1 MMIMMMMMMNKYY
14 KIISYNSF
22 LTSSV
27 AAKIIQFVLAAIKF
41 L

>member
-1 MMIMMMMMMNKYY
+1 MMMMMMMNKYY

-27 AAKIIQFVLAAIKF
+27 AAKIIQFIHAANK
-41 L
+41 LL